1 MAQNQGTGVIYRP
14 YVAAL
19 PIQGG
24 STHDFDVP
32 VGTQRIL
39 HYHSGYVFI
48 VVVSEHSLY
57 VEQVRAALN
66 GLDDAQIVHISV
78 TVEVKVAYA
87 KGIVVKEHFELPY
100 RRTLRKHCAHGTQI
114 KGPVVIIDGAVCH
127 ETSAACQQQ
136 CGKCRNTQSVFHMLN
151 VN

>member
-57 VEQVRAALN
+57 VEQVST
-66 GLDDAQIVHISV
+66 GLDSLHHAQIVHVSV
-78 TVEVKVAYA
+78 AVEVEVAYA
-87 KGIVVKEHFELPY
+87 EGIVVEEHFEL
-100 RRTLRKHCAHGTQI
+100 HC
-114 KGPVVIIDGAVCH
+114 
-127 ETSAACQQQ
+127 
-136 CGKCRNTQSVFHMLN
+136 R
-151 VN
+151 